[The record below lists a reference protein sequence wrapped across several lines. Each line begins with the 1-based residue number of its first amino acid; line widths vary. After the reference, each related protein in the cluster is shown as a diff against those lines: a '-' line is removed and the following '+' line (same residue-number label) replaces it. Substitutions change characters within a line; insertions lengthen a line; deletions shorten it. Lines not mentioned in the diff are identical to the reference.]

1 MHHPHFRIHWYT
13 HPCSPSLSPVTL
25 LEVCVQCYSF
35 IDVFFQK
42 KTRLQSFYILCSCTI
57 KCMSNKTHILL
68 LYFYIFLYKNTN
80 KHIAASHS
88 VSIHISPAQR
98 QLSKGGNPFRYL
110 QSHHHNVGEEMAAT
124 PSILAWEIQ
133 WAETIGYSP
142 WGCKTHIDLVYLTPP
157 HHILVRMQVLGKTAR
172 V

>member
-57 KCMSNKTHILL
+57 KCMSNKIHILL

-80 KHIAASHS
+80 QHVAASHL

-98 QLSKGGNPFRYL
+98 QLSR
-110 QSHHHNVGEEMAAT
+110 GETDIYRVITIVLEKEMAT
-124 PSILAWEIQ
+124 HPSILAWEIQ
-133 WAETIGYSP
+133 RA
-142 WGCKTHIDLVYLTPP
+142 
-157 HHILVRMQVLGKTAR
+157 GKPSR
-172 V
+172 LQSMGL

>member
-57 KCMSNKTHILL
+57 KCMSNKTHTLL

-80 KHIAASHS
+80 QHIAASHS

-98 QLSKGGNPFRYL
+98 QLSKGETDIYRVTTIML
-110 QSHHHNVGEEMAAT
+110 EKEMAT
-124 PSILAWEIQ
+124 HPSILAWEIQ
-133 WAETIGYSP
+133 WAGEPSRLQSMGLQRLI
-142 WGCKTHIDLVYLTPP
+142 
-157 HHILVRMQVLGKTAR
+157 
-172 V
+172 

>member
-57 KCMSNKTHILL
+57 KCMSNKIHILL

-80 KHIAASHS
+80 QHVAASHS
-88 VSIHISPAQR
+88 VFEGLFYSLIVA
-98 QLSKGGNPFRYL
+98 SKAGQGRTL
-110 QSHHHNVGEEMAAT
+110 THLT
-124 PSILAWEIQ
+124 PSPPSRHVGRRESSIKQ
-133 WAETIGYSP
+133 
-142 WGCKTHIDLVYLTPP
+142 CLVQQFSVFQQLF
-157 HHILVRMQVLGKTAR
+157 L
-172 V
+172 